1 MGPRKLFRLERKR
14 GEESLSLSPKIFPD
28 RSGKLFLFPNP
39 ENYENRNWR
48 EIQEFR
54 EGGDGKEARD
64 FIVRETERVNRNRSK
79 PASTKE
85 SQILKSVWTSRH
97 SRNNGVF
104 TSSRKYTRGFLL
116 SPTID
121 RSLPLP
127 PPSSS
132 TLRFHAFVTRGETEL
147 EEEGI
152 WRANY
157 AHKRIRQVGR

>member
-127 PPSSS
+127 PPPHLPRCASTRSSLAVKPS
-132 TLRFHAFVTRGETEL
+132 WKRKEFGGRITRINGYD
-147 EEEGI
+147 
-152 WRANY
+152 R
-157 AHKRIRQVGR
+157 